1 MGKALV
7 NQDLAMQ
14 KKAQVVLAEHGNS
27 QTGAILWRHEKKWM
41 SGMYMQKVSWGSL
54 SGICISLSRTVD
66 IGKLNMIDK
75 VLTVTVSTW

>member
-41 SGMYMQKVSWGSL
+41 SGMYMQKVLLGFSFWYLYQLVQDCGH
-54 SGICISLSRTVD
+54 RQAEYD
-66 IGKLNMIDK
+66 
-75 VLTVTVSTW
+75 